1 MASGFITSWQ
11 IDGKAMET
19 VPDFIFFG
27 SKITVDNDCSYNI
40 KRLLF
45 FGRTAMTSLD
55 SVLKSRN
62 ISLQTKVL
70 IVKICFFQ

>member
-1 MASGFITSWQ
+1 MA

-27 SKITVDNDCSYNI
+27 SKITVDNDCSYKI
-40 KRLLF
+40 KRLLLL
-45 FGRTAMTSLD
+45 GRTVMTSLD

-62 ISLQTKVL
+62 ITLQTKVL
-70 IVKICFFQ
+70 IVKVCFFH

>member
-27 SKITVDNDCSYNI
+27 SKITVDNDCSHEI
-40 KRLLF
+40 KRHLFLGRKTMTNLDRVLISRDSTLL
-45 FGRTAMTSLD
+45 
-55 SVLKSRN
+55 
-62 ISLQTKVL
+62 TKVHIAKL
-70 IVKICFFQ
+70 WSCQ